1 MKKAKLIVEPSFDF
15 ELLGLV
21 SPVKDYK
28 MAWLINRELHL
39 GISKAKDIM
48 LEFVSLPTLEIS
60 QYFLALPYG
69 FIQLLKN
76 KSLNS
81 SHQLAYLIP
90 ELRNI
95 DYFLLVQDHT
105 EQTNIATFVEA
116 LSKNAFVQSVVR
128 LDISKI
134 KSKENLLTY

>member
-1 MKKAKLIVEPSFDF
+1 MKKAKLLIEPTFEF

-28 MAWLINRELHL
+28 MAWLINKIL
-39 GISKAKDIM
+39 GLNLIRSEEIFI
-48 LEFVSLPTLEIS
+48 EFLNMPNLEIS
-60 QYFLALPYG
+60 QYFLSLPHG

-81 SHQLAYLIP
+81 SQQLAYLVP
-90 ELRNI
+90 ELKNM
-95 DYFLLVQDHT
+95 DYFLLVQDET
-105 EQTNIATFVEA
+105 EQIDLSHCAA
-116 LSKNAFVQSVVR
+116 LLTENSIIQSAVR
-128 LDISKI
+128 IDVTKL